1 MDTARALFQKTSDQH
16 KAGVVAAIDE
26 LRAQVELQTQ
36 EQRLIAAENQL
47 AIDKLTLG
55 RVIGLPNGQEFQLT
69 DTVPYAPLA
78 AMSLDESF

>member
-1 MDTARALFQKTSDQH
+1 MQST
-16 KAGVVAAIDE
+16 
-26 LRAQVELQTQ
+26 RAQVELQTQ